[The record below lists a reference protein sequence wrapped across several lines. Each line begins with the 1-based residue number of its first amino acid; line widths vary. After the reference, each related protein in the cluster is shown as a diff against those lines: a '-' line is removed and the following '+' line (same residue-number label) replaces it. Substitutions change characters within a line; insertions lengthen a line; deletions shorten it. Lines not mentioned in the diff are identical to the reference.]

1 MNVLENDLDSF
12 SGTAKINRKGSLTG
26 NFFIEREGRMEL
38 NNTNTNTE
46 NTGAEQ
52 EATEKTYSQAEVDA
66 LLQQETDRRVT
77 SALKKQEEKLKTKV
91 EEAKK
96 LAVMDEKQRYEF
108 ELEQREKRVAEMEK
122 ELAISHMKDE
132 ATKILADKGL
142 SISLVDLVV
151 NEDADIT
158 NENISLLEKSF
169 KQSVKDEVERRL
181 AAKVPLKSLPTNE
194 GSLTRE
200 QFYKLS
206 LQEMM
211 QVRDQQPELYEQFTG
226 KHVDKG
232 E

>member
-1 MNVLENDLDSF
+1 M
-12 SGTAKINRKGSLTG
+12 A
-26 NFFIEREGRMEL
+26 EL

-46 NTGAEQ
+46 NTGAE